1 MTTDFKI
8 RLQGDKTVIE
18 ALRRTRGVGK
28 ARTNFLK
35 RTGFTIEKEWKKGS
49 PVDVGRYRSS
59 ISSQLKGDKAIV
71 VGSNVK
77 YAPEIEFGRKPGK
90 WPPIGSLQPWARRH
104 GFPAGSAGD
113 FLVRR
118 IIFLRG
124 TKAVPA
130 LKDALRITQGKIK
143 GFVRLAAKE
152 LGIDWEKK

>member
-1 MTTDFKI
+1 MTDIRI
-8 RLQGDKTVIE
+8 RLEGDERVLK
-18 ALRRTRGVGK
+18 ALRRTKGGGK
-28 ARTNFLK
+28 SRENFLK
-35 RTGFTIEKEWKKGS
+35 RTGFTIEKEWKERA

-59 ISSQLKGDKAIV
+59 ISTQLRSDKQVI

-77 YAPEIEFGRKPGK
+77 YAPEVEFGRKPGK
-90 WPPIGSLQPWARRH
+90 WPLPGSLQPWARRH
-104 GFPAGSAGD
+104 GFPSGSAGD

-124 TKAVPA
+124 VKEQPA
-130 LKDALRITQGKIK
+130 LRNALKASQSKIK